1 MKKTLVAALISSV
14 ILLTGC
20 QDKDT
25 EAKKKQLNQTVA
37 QLSAENTKLKDQ
49 IEKTIP
55 AIFL

>member
-25 EAKKKQLNQTVA
+25 EAKNKT
-37 QLSAENTKLKDQ
+37 TKSNSS
-49 IEKTIP
+49 TT
-55 AIFL
+55 

>member
-25 EAKKKQLNQTVA
+25 EAKIKQLNQTVA
-37 QLSAENTKLKDQ
+37 QL
-49 IEKTIP
+49 
-55 AIFL
+55 